1 MARGNRYVSS
11 MRKALS
17 AAFRV
22 AVLTTVVSAVA
33 ASCGSDSKSSSADT
47 GTIPAKA
54 KAKAQLFPDDFQG
67 VCNGATQS
75 KAAAYS
81 QAAGTHKVVYFQTY
95 KDSLLEQSSQ
105 LPGDWTITFDANSNA
120 YGAVDVVA
128 CAVRTS
134 DAFVKECDGYEKDDK
149 PTNNKVRV
157 HTAKYHLTVRE
168 ATTGKELGQTDLSG
182 DNADCPMLQSFDGNN
197 DTVDSYASPTKEEV
211 VAFLKP
217 FVQP

>member
-1 MARGNRYVSS
+1 
-11 MRKALS
+11 MRKALT

-22 AVLTTVVSAVA
+22 AMLATVVSAVA
-33 ASCGSDSKSSSADT
+33 SSCGSDSKSSSGDAG
-47 GTIPAKA
+47 GTVPA

-75 KAAAYS
+75 KAAAYN
-81 QAAGTHKVVYFQTY
+81 QAAPTHKVVYFQTY
-95 KDSLLEQSSQ
+95 QDSLLDQSSQ

-120 YGAVDVVA
+120 YAAVDVVA

-168 ATTGKELGQTDLSG
+168 ATTGKELAQTDVSG